1 MVNKTL
7 KVNYNKK
14 LVSKSKN
21 TYDIMFGGWVDQKLV
36 SLLISRGTTFQA
48 SPERWMKEK
57 GNNFAQAAPQNTY
70 ENFVTH
76 LL

>member
-1 MVNKTL
+1 
-7 KVNYNKK
+7 
-14 LVSKSKN
+14 
-21 TYDIMFGGWVDQKLV
+21 MFEGWVDQKLV

-48 SPERWMKEK
+48 SPERWVKEK